1 MTSYMTK
8 KRNSKVKNVKRAA
21 LIKFQLNSRGLKLSD
36 IASDLQITRTAVYR
50 SINDLST
57 ISRVDGWL
65 RENLGLE
72 VVNG

>member
-21 LIKFQLNSRGLKLSD
+21 LIKFKLNSKGLKLSD

-65 RENLGLE
+65 QENLGLE

>member
-57 ISRVDGWL
+57 ISRVDEWL
-65 RENLGLE
+65 CENLGLE
-72 VVNG
+72 VVNV